1 LLLLC
6 VRDKQEE
13 GTRLSDS
20 ASLVENVTP
29 AEMRI
34 AAEF

>member
-1 LLLLC
+1 
-6 VRDKQEE
+6 VSGISNKRAK
-13 GTRLSDS
+13 LSDG
-20 ASLVENVTP
+20 ATLVDVTP